1 MTKSNDKTNKEIISE
16 LMKQKGLDLSEL
28 STELKKKSV
37 QKMTF
42 KERCEHIN
50 KMKLPF
56 IILRSTPNPLL
67 KKWLDM
73 DLQTI
78 IEVGNN
84 FEKQSKNKNYYY
96 NSCLHIS
103 HIKKRK
109 MYDWGFITVMGD
121 TSPSEWRVS
130 SDWIDEIIEE
140 GVIDLNPFSDGYSIG
155 FGPKSS
161 EKLTSLEIG
170 FLEN

>member
-1 MTKSNDKTNKEIISE
+1 
-16 LMKQKGLDLSEL
+16 
-28 STELKKKSV
+28 
-37 QKMTF
+37 
-42 KERCEHIN
+42 
-50 KMKLPF
+50 
-56 IILRSTPNPLL
+56 
-67 KKWLDM
+67 
-73 DLQTI
+73 
-78 IEVGNN
+78 
-84 FEKQSKNKNYYY
+84 
-96 NSCLHIS
+96 
-103 HIKKRK
+103 

-121 TSPSEWRVS
+121 ISPSEWRVS